1 MPTNPVMIPRP
12 AALAQRVPWQQAL
25 SRAISDPRELLR
37 RLGLD
42 ASLLTEM
49 EHAHGLFRTRV
60 PESYLARIRPGDP
73 FDPLLLQVLPQGA
86 EASDH
91 PSFVAD
97 PVGDG
102 DAMAAQGLLHK
113 YRHRV
118 LLVTTGACAIHCRYC
133 FRREF
138 PYGAFSA
145 ARDWKPAVDYIR
157 RHADITEV
165 ILSGGDP
172 LTLPD
177 RLLEDLLHGL
187 EAIPHVTRLRIH
199 SRLPIVL
206 PERVDDGL
214 LSWLGKG
221 RLAHVLVLHANHPR
235 ELEAP
240 ADAAL
245 VRLRSTGVTLLNQ
258 SVLLAG
264 VNDDIETLCR
274 LQEACFSAG
283 ILPYYLHLLDRVRGV
298 AHFEVAEARARALHD
313 GMRTRL
319 PGYLLPRLVRE
330 IPGAP
335 GKMPVECIGAA
346 TPPIGRIEQATL
358 GNP

>member
-1 MPTNPVMIPRP
+1 MPTNPAMIPGAGAP
-12 AALAQRVPWQQAL
+12 AQSFPWQRAL
-25 SRAISDPRELLR
+25 SRAISDPHELLQ

-42 ASLLTEM
+42 ASLLGGM
-49 EHAHGLFRTRV
+49 AQGHGLFRTRV
-60 PESYLARIRPGDP
+60 PESYLARIRHGDP
-73 FDPLLLQVLPQGA
+73 LDPLLLQVLPQGA
-86 EASDH
+86 EALDH

-102 DAMAAQGLLHK
+102 DAMAAPGLLHK
-113 YRHRV
+113 YQGRV

-138 PYGAFSA
+138 PYGTFSA
-145 ARDWKPAVDYIR
+145 VRDWQPAMDYIR
-157 RHADITEV
+157 RHTDVTEV
-165 ILSGGDP
+165 LLSGGDP

-177 RLLEDLLHGL
+177 PRLADLLHRL
-187 EAIPHVTRLRIH
+187 EAIPHVRRLRIH
-199 SRLPIVL
+199 TRLPIVL

-214 LSWLGKG
+214 LSWLGQG
-221 RLAHVLVLHANHPR
+221 RLEHVLVLHANHPR

-245 VRLRSTGVTLLNQ
+245 ARLRSAGVTLLNQ

-264 VNDDIETLCR
+264 VNDDVDTLCE
-274 LQEACFSAG
+274 LQEAGFSAG

-298 AHFEVAEARARALHD
+298 AHFEVSEARARSLHD
-313 GMRTRL
+313 AMRVRL

-330 IPGAP
+330 VAGAP
-335 GKMPVECIGAA
+335 GK
-346 TPPIGRIEQATL
+346 TPLDSGHGESP
-358 GNP
+358 